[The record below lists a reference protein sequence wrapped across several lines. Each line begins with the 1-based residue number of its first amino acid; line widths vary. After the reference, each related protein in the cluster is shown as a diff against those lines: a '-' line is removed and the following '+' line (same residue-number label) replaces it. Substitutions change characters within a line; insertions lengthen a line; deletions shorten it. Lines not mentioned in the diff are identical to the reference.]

1 MASVTFSTTVGGD
14 GSTVTDDSNPATGL
28 DGGGHRTRFVPC
40 LAQTVA
46 VASYTKGRAEAAAAS
61 ATSAATSA
69 TSATSSKNAA
79 AASATEAANSAT
91 AAAGS
96 ASSAA
101 ATVAGAIAA
110 AFPVGAIYITAGNTN
125 PGTFLGGTWAQI
137 AQGRTLIGV
146 GTLGSDTYAA
156 GATGGAARVTL
167 TTTEMPSHGHGGAT
181 GTQSENHTHSGTTES
196 AGAHTHTYKKFNGWT
211 NGGGGSTNT
220 TIDGNGAATYFA
232 DTATT
237 ADGAHTHTFTTGSNS
252 ASHAHGI
259 AAEGSGGA
267 HENRMPYLAVYFWQR
282 TA

>member
-40 LAQTVA
+40 LTQTVA
-46 VASYTKGRAEAAAAS
+46 VAVYTKGRADAAAAS
-61 ATSAATSA
+61 ATSASTSA

-79 AASATEAANSAT
+79 ATSAANAANSAI
-91 AAAGS
+91 AAANS

-110 AFPVGAIYITAGNTN
+110 AFPVGAVYITAGNTN

-137 AQGRTLIGV
+137 AVGRTLIGV
-146 GTLGSDTYAA
+146 GTLGTDTYAA

-167 TTTEMPSHGHGGAT
+167 TTTEMPSHNHGGAT
-181 GTQSENHTHSGTTES
+181 GGQS
-196 AGAHTHTYKKFNGWT
+196 ADHTHTGYTGT
-211 NGGGGSTNT
+211 NGAHSHTVGLSAQTYYYGGAAMTAVRDVGASATSTNGDHSHAVQTYGASNGHDHGIGSQGGG
-220 TIDGNGAATYFA
+220 D
-232 DTATT
+232 
-237 ADGAHTHTFTTGSNS
+237 
-252 ASHAHGI
+252 
-259 AAEGSGGA
+259 A

>member
-46 VASYTKGRAEAAAAS
+46 VAAYTVGRATVAASFASAAATSASNASSSAS
-61 ATSAATSA
+61 AAATSASNAATSA
-69 TSATSSKNAA
+69 TNASNSANSAA
-79 AASATEAANSAT
+79 AAAIA
-91 AAAGS
+91 
-96 ASSAA
+96 
-101 ATVAGAIAA
+101 AIAA

-125 PGTFLGGTWAQI
+125 PGTFLPGLWTQI

-156 GATGGAARVTL
+156 GNTGGAARVTL
-167 TTTEMPSHGHGGAT
+167 TTTEMPSHNHGGAT
-181 GTQSENHTHSGTTES
+181 GTQSANHTHSGTTAS
-196 AGAHTHTYKKFNGWT
+196 GGAHTHTLRNMGYD
-211 NGGGGSTNT
+211 STTGAYVDYAAGAGT
-220 TIDGNGAATYFA
+220 TSASDAMNSAG
-232 DTATT
+232 D
-237 ADGAHTHTFTTGSNS
+237 HTHTFTTEANS
-252 ASHAHGI
+252 ANHAHAI
-259 AAEGSGGA
+259 TAQGGGDA